1 MNKLGTSPADTKK
14 YDVLKKQREDVYKSA
29 IPYLEKVTELD
40 SENVE
45 AIKTLIG
52 VYNALEMTDKAKA
65 LKEKLK
71 K

>member
-1 MNKLGTSPADTKK
+1 
-14 YDVLKKQREDVYKSA
+14 
-29 IPYLEKVTELD
+29 LD
-40 SENVE
+40 PENVE

-52 VYNALEMTDKAKA
+52 VYNALEMTDKSKA